1 MLYCKTFA
9 SIFIGSPMQNLDKAY
24 ERPPHSRY
32 VLQVVLLFQI
42 FSFSFVIWAI
52 GCNYFWIGDRPP
64 TIVRRTFHK
73 ALQSPLTR
81 HASENRENQARKYEF
96 IHKFISVMLKLL
108 NGICTDTSAF
118 TNTNKTP
125 STHGSGGAVERFV
138 HTFNWSTLHTDGGI
152 RL

>member
-9 SIFIGSPMQNLDKAY
+9 SIFIGSPMQNVDKAY
-24 ERPPHSRY
+24 DRPPLSRY
-32 VLQVVLLFQI
+32 VLQFVLLFQI
-42 FSFSFVIWAI
+42 FSISFKHLAAI
-52 GCNYFWIGDRPP
+52 ISESATNHCTSYIPQGFTVATDEAC
-64 TIVRRTFHK
+64 VREQRSK
-73 ALQSPLTR
+73 AT
-81 HASENRENQARKYEF
+81 KYEF
-96 IHKFISVMLKLL
+96 IHEFISVMLKLP

-118 TNTNKTP
+118 TDTNKIP

>member
-1 MLYCKTFA
+1 
-9 SIFIGSPMQNLDKAY
+9 MQNVDKAY
-24 ERPPHSRY
+24 ERPPLSRY
-32 VLQVVLLFQI
+32 VLQFVLLFQI
-42 FSFSFVIWAI
+42 FSFSFEQLAAI
-52 GCNYFWIGDRPP
+52 ISESATNHC
-64 TIVRRTFHK
+64 TSRTFHK

-81 HASENRENQARKYEF
+81 HASENRENKATKYEF
-96 IHKFISVMLKLL
+96 IHEFISVMLKLP

-118 TNTNKTP
+118 TDTNKIP

>member
-1 MLYCKTFA
+1 
-9 SIFIGSPMQNLDKAY
+9 MQNVDKAY
-24 ERPPHSRY
+24 ERPPLSRY

-42 FSFSFVIWAI
+42 FSFSFEQLAAI
-52 GCNYFWIGDRPP
+52 ISESATNHCTSYIPQGFI
-64 TIVRRTFHK
+64 
-73 ALQSPLTR
+73 QSPMTR
-81 HASENRENQARKYEF
+81 HASENRENKARKYEF

-118 TNTNKTP
+118 TNTNKIP

>member
-1 MLYCKTFA
+1 MQTTHTSDHPSHAMYCSSYFY
-9 SIFIGSPMQNLDKAY
+9 F
-24 ERPPHSRY
+24 RY
-32 VLQVVLLFQI
+32 LVFHLSTWLPLFP
-42 FSFSFVIWAI
+42 
-52 GCNYFWIGDRPP
+52 NRPP

-81 HASENRENQARKYEF
+81 HASENRENKATKYEF
-96 IHKFISVMLKLL
+96 IHEFISVMLKLP

-118 TNTNKTP
+118 TDTNKIP

-152 RL
+152 RLQKVETFPFKLGCHE